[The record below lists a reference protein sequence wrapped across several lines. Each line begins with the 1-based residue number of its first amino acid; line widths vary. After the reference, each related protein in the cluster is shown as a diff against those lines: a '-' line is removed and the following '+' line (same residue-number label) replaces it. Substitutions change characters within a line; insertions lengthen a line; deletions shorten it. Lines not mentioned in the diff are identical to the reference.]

1 MKRIFASFMAVAVA
15 FVMVL
20 GFGKPITAA
29 DGQGSLTINGTKDGK
44 TVELYQLFSATKSG
58 DNVAYTLNTDF
69 EEYFLTLPGFT
80 GKADDA
86 LSTAAYDYVSGLN
99 EDTAKVA
106 VSYTHLTLPTK
117 RIV

>member
-44 TVELYQLFSATKSG
+44 TVELYQLFSCLL
-58 DNVAYTLNTDF
+58 YTSPSPRD
-69 EEYFLTLPGFT
+69 
-80 GKADDA
+80 
-86 LSTAAYDYVSGLN
+86 S
-99 EDTAKVA
+99 
-106 VSYTHLTLPTK
+106 
-117 RIV
+117 

>member
-44 TVELYQLFSATKSG
+44 TVELYQLFSATRSG
-58 DNVAYTLNTDF
+58 DNAAYTLNPDF
-69 EEYFLTLPGFT
+69 ADYFLTLPECT

-86 LSTAAYDYVSGLN
+86 LSIAAYDYVNGLK
-99 EDTAKVA
+99 EDTAKVDFA
-106 VSYTHLTLPTK
+106 KNVLNG
-117 RIV
+117 